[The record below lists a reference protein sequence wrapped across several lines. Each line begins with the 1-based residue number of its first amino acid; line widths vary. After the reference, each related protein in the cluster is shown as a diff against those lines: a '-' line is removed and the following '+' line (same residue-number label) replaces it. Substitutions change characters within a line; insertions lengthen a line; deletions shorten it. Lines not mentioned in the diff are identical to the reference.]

1 MSGSGERRVRFRT
14 ATFAIDILAFRDYN
28 WDVRAKPEKE
38 ESLKRQTRTLIAFLA
53 LAGIMVFESCAALDQ
68 MASVLTDLKRL
79 QFKLNGVHDF
89 RLLGIDLGGKARIAD
104 FSALDAAKI
113 VQSYASKKL
122 PVEFVVDVLAV
133 NPNDGT
139 GGTRQTVSTLA
150 GLECRLLIDGQP
162 TVTGNIDRPVEIP
175 GTGQESVVP
184 IRLSLDLLEFFAGKR
199 YEDVLDLAL
208 AIGGRN
214 KNPARIALD
223 AQPTVSTPLG
233 PITYPGRV
241 TIVSAEFR

>member
-1 MSGSGERRVRFRT
+1 MTKRART
-14 ATFAIDILAFRDYN
+14 ILAGLAAAG
-28 WDVRAKPEKE
+28 V
-38 ESLKRQTRTLIAFLA
+38 LA
-53 LAGIMVFESCAALDQ
+53 LSSCAALDQ
-68 MASVLTDLKRL
+68 MTAALANLQRLK
-79 QFKLNGVHDF
+79 FKLSGVHDF
-89 RLLGIDLGGKARIAD
+89 RLLGIDLGGKAGISD
-104 FSALDAAKI
+104 LSALDAVKL

-122 PVEFVVDVLAV
+122 PVELVVDVLAV

-139 GGTRQTVSTLA
+139 GGTRQTVSTLT

-162 TVTGNIDRPVEIP
+162 TVTGNIDQPIEIP

-214 KNPARIALD
+214 RSPARIALD
-223 AQPTVSTPLG
+223 AQPTVSTPVG
-233 PITYPGRV
+233 PITYPGRI